1 MPSLFHRAK
10 QNKNLRFFSGNGD
23 VLDLY
28 SIGVGGL
35 DEYSKDLAILYI
47 DNSIKSLDLF
57 WRFYASIHAIAL
69 LSPGLSI
76 SLKRKIEEEYKPL
89 FIYDVGRTD
98 IPGYIAKDDYY
109 LRIETGVSGSIHEK
123 VKVLL
128 STSGTTGSPKF
139 VKLSDENLTQ
149 NALSIIDYLPINST
163 DTTPLNLP
171 IYYSYGLSVLTSN
184 SLAGGKVF
192 CTNSDILSPGF
203 WEELKAF
210 EFTSIAGVPYVYEM
224 LSRIG
229 FLKKDYPS
237 LRYLTQAGGRLNETL
252 VAKFA
257 EYAESRGILFYVMYG
272 QTEATARMSY
282 LHPSAAKSK
291 LGSIGK
297 PIKNGAFEIDRDS
310 DELMYR
316 GPNVFGGYANRRWD
330 LKYFSTEDLLK
341 TGDLAR
347 VDSDGYYY
355 IMGRAKR
362 FAKIFGLR
370 VNLDEIENALVKKF
384 NASFACIGVEDS
396 YLLIANNA
404 SVRQADIKEYLRD
417 LYNIHPAALKT
428 TFRESF
434 PLTQNGKVDYSKIL
448 SEFNDAR

>member
-1 MPSLFHRAK
+1 MPSLFDRVK
-10 QNKNLRFFSGNGD
+10 QNDHLRYFNSAGD
-23 VLDLY
+23 VLDLH
-28 SIGVGGL
+28 SVSEAGL
-35 DEYSKDLAILYI
+35 NSYSKDLAILYV
-47 DNSIKSLDLF
+47 DNSIASLGVF
-57 WRFYASIHAIAL
+57 WRFYASSHAIAL
-69 LSPGLSI
+69 LSPGLNI
-76 SLKRKIEEEYKPL
+76 GLKKEIEEAYKPL
-89 FIYDVGRTD
+89 FIFDSGRTD
-98 IPGYIAKDDYY
+98 VTGYILKDGYF
-109 LRIETGVSGSIHEK
+109 LRGDTDMPGTIHENIK
-123 VKVLL
+123 ILL

-139 VKLSDENLTQ
+139 VKLSDENLIQ
-149 NALSIIDYLPINST
+149 NALSIVDYLPINHN

-192 CTNSDILSPGF
+192 CTNKDILSSGF
-203 WEELKAF
+203 WDELKAF

-282 LHPSAAKSK
+282 LHPSVTKSK

-297 PIKNGAFEIDRDS
+297 PIKNGAFEIDTVTA
-310 DELMYR
+310 ELTYR
-316 GPNVFGGYANRRWD
+316 GPNVFGGYANNRFD
-330 LKYFSTEDLLK
+330 LEEFSPQGVLK

-347 VDSDGYYY
+347 VDGDGYYY
-355 IMGRAKR
+355 VIGRAKR

-370 VNLDEIENALVKKF
+370 VNVDEVENALVKKF
-384 NASFACIGVEDS
+384 NASFACIGVEDN

-404 SVRQADIKEYLRD
+404 AVNQATIKEYVRD
-417 LYNIHPAALKT
+417 LYNIHPTAVKA
-428 TFRESF
+428 TFRQSF
-434 PLTQNGKVDYSKIL
+434 PLTQNGKIDYVKIFD
-448 SEFNDAR
+448 EFNDLR